1 MTQTETRA
9 HLDEGAIQI
18 SGEATKTKS
27 YSQTIPLSGSAG
39 DIVTFGGW
47 AKCTTV
53 DLAGMTYVNY
63 YGIVRRAGIQVEL
76 FNGNTSVAVEYV
88 PVNGDVEYWQFL
100 SGSVTAPEA
109 YTSAVFSFVYDANA
123 NTAWFDGAQLFR
135 EAFEYIYTYDD
146 EGNLTSVKDLQG
158 NTTSYTYNDNND
170 VTGVTLPGGG
180 VYSYTYNET
189 SHLLTQTVSAEG

>member
-1 MTQTETRA
+1 M
-9 HLDEGAIQI
+9 
-18 SGEATKTKS
+18 
-27 YSQTIPLSGSAG
+27 
-39 DIVTFGGW
+39 TFGGW

-180 VYSYTYNET
+180 VYSYTYDET
-189 SHLLTQTVSAEG
+189 SHLLTQTVSAEGVTTAYAYDTWGTTPL